1 MLPLL
6 LLLLILLELVLLLH
20 NLLLLLLMMAVLLL
34 LMRGAGTTEALVRVE
49 VCKLVQAAMEVV
61 IAHIT
66 RHIMSVI
73 IALKMWYLFDA
84 LRTHAT

>member
-6 LLLLILLELVLLLH
+6 LLLLVLLELVLLLH

-66 RHIMSVI
+66 RHIMCVI
-73 IALKMWYLFDA
+73 IALKMWYLFDT

>member
-6 LLLLILLELVLLLH
+6 LLLLVLLELVLLLH

-73 IALKMWYLFDA
+73 IALKMWYLFHA

>member
-1 MLPLL
+1 
-6 LLLLILLELVLLLH
+6 
-20 NLLLLLLMMAVLLL
+20 MMAVLLL

>member
-1 MLPLL
+1 MLSLL

-73 IALKMWYLFDA
+73 IALKMWYLFHA

>member
-6 LLLLILLELVLLLH
+6 LLLLVLLELVLLLH

-49 VCKLVQAAMEVV
+49 VCKLVQAAMEIV

-73 IALKMWYLFDA
+73 IALKMWYLFHA

>member
-49 VCKLVQAAMEVV
+49 VCKLVQAAMEIV

-73 IALKMWYLFDA
+73 IALKMWYLFHA